1 MGLQSN
7 HGVLVALVFIGV
19 YALVSNITST
29 SNCKES
35 TQFKRDDA
43 YASLTRS
50 YKSLVTGTNT
60 TSTAGRYR
68 PIQNEYLPS
77 PVEKFVIE
85 NADGSLQL
93 DGTTQS
99 TLADGCRIW
108 KDPKS
113 TPHFEELR
121 QYRKELHAYNRLLSG
136 FRESTPD
143 LRHDIRNRGNHDVCD
158 TLELVP
164 GGLSEIFNKSGALS
178 MVGNGGGFVEPLLP
192 PLRSQEICF
201 DASVRTN
208 LLSMA
213 YLIQDFASLCRKLQP
228 HSRIVFVDMGA
239 ALDFHRKAGDMK
251 PAVYITHMYQRFGFH
266 FDHIYAF
273 EMKPKNPVG
282 VYSQIPDD
290 LRAAYH
296 WFNVGVDA
304 DPDSRNNPF
313 NMLLEKFN
321 EDDFIVVKLG
331 KT

>member
-1 MGLQSN
+1 
-7 HGVLVALVFIGV
+7 
-19 YALVSNITST
+19 
-29 SNCKES
+29 
-35 TQFKRDDA
+35 
-43 YASLTRS
+43 
-50 YKSLVTGTNT
+50 
-60 TSTAGRYR
+60 
-68 PIQNEYLPS
+68 
-77 PVEKFVIE
+77 
-85 NADGSLQL
+85 
-93 DGTTQS
+93 
-99 TLADGCRIW
+99 
-108 KDPKS
+108 
-113 TPHFEELR
+113 
-121 QYRKELHAYNRLLSG
+121 
-136 FRESTPD
+136 
-143 LRHDIRNRGNHDVCD
+143 
-158 TLELVP
+158 
-164 GGLSEIFNKSGALS
+164 

-331 KT
+331 KTWRFWWKNQRCSVPVDWFSYISAFLSFFVADIDTSFIEIPLAKSILQNEGLRNLIDCFYFEHHVFLKELAPFWRTSMGGSVSESLKMFSDMRAQGIASHYWP